1 MGSQGDQQ
9 QRKGRTNMKKNA
21 SKTKTSKAPKA
32 SKPASKAAPKK
43 NAAKAVAPALS
54 PAKMER
60 LQALAASG
68 ATNPEFMEAAAR
80 AIITAPEPTASE
92 PAEKAKP
99 EARDGSKKATVLAL
113 LRREGGATLGEIA
126 QATDWQLHSIRG
138 FLSGQIA
145 KKMGLKIETTKA
157 DGGKRHYHLAQ

>member
-1 MGSQGDQQ
+1 
-9 QRKGRTNMKKNA
+9 MKKNTNN
-21 SKTKTSKAPKA
+21 TKTSKAPKA
-32 SKPASKAAPKK
+32 GKPASKAAPKK
-43 NAAKAVAPALS
+43 NAAKAVAPSLS
-54 PAKMER
+54 PAKMEQ

-68 ATNPEFMEAAAR
+68 ARDPEFVEAAAN
-80 AIITAPEPTASE
+80 AIISAPEPVASVPTKQE
-92 PAEKAKP
+92 KP
-99 EARDGSKKATVLAL
+99 EARDGSKKAKVLGL